1 MAAIDPTEDTGDAP
15 PRATLKIIH
24 NVLDF
29 VEDSEDE
36 DEELDLDDV
45 EDIERRLGLT
55 KGDSDEDEE
64 DDDEDED
71 EDEDML
77 DEEDEMV
84 NGGPSDPEKRRNA
97 RGTAFLK
104 ALQDGMLDDMGEA
117 DEDEKP
123 NGFVKLDKGKGR
135 AVDVKEEDM
144 SDDVGMEEYVV
155 CTLDRNMVCLFNPY
169 TRG

>member
-64 DDDEDED
+64 DDDEDD
-71 EDEDML
+71 DML

-135 AVDVKEEDM
+135 AVDVKEEDV